1 MSTSIDIGTA
11 EVKLI
16 DLGQVNNE
24 PTVNKIYSKPTW
36 DDINTFDPEK
46 LEKANWVGCVKNIC
60 NEIKINPKKIKPLI
74 KLFINIFK

>member
-24 PTVNKIYSKPTW
+24 PTVNKIYSKSTIDWTW
-36 DDINTFDPEK
+36 ISVCTNTS
-46 LEKANWVGCVKNIC
+46 
-60 NEIKINPKKIKPLI
+60 KKYKYILNKH
-74 KLFINIFK
+74 